1 MASTIVAASL
11 TVTITESITL
21 NGTAQGATNT
31 VTVGSVNEIVK
42 RIVSVPTT
50 ESGLLGFATTLE
62 TNLAKSYLA
71 GQFDEDDVRYIRITN
86 KDDANHITL
95 VFRDETGAEFAVLL
109 DAGHS
114 FLYPCDVAG
123 GCKDTM
129 DANSAALTV
138 SFEDLVDITAQ
149 ANTAAVDVEVFVAS
163 V

>member
-1 MASTIVAASL
+1 MASTIIAASL
-11 TVTITESITL
+11 TVTVTESITL

-42 RIVSVPTT
+42 RIVSVPLA
-50 ESGLLGFATTLE
+50 ESGLLGFSTTLE

-95 VFRDETGAEFAVLL
+95 VFRDAAGAEFSVLL

-114 FLYPCDVAG
+114 FLYPCDIAG
-123 GCKDTM
+123 GCKATM